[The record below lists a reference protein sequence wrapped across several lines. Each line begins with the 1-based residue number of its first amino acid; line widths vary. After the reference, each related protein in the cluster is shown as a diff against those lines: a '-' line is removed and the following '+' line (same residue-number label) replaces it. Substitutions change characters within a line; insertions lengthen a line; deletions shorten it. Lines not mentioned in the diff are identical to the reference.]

1 MNESYN
7 TIKNVVFTG
16 HSGSGKTSLVE
27 TMLFESGMIP
37 KRGSVVD
44 KNTVSDYTNIEKEKE
59 HSIFSSSQHLIWKDS
74 KINLIDTPGL
84 DDFVGELLSAIKV
97 ADTALVTVAADQGVE
112 VGTDLAW
119 EYLDRQKIPSFFVI
133 TKMDHPKANYEESL
147 KSIQAHFGSKV
158 LPFQFPVEQGAGFN
172 RIVDALRMV
181 MYVFPEGGGKPE
193 KQDISEEHLGRAQ
206 EMHNAIVEA
215 AAEHDDGLLEKF
227 FDAGTLNE
235 EELAQGLSIALKEH
249 EVYPVFICSAEQNM
263 GTGRIMGFI
272 HDIAPL
278 PEEFQNQSTSD
289 PTRIFI
295 YKTITEPQVGRVYH
309 FKVMSGE
316 LKAGNDLSNL
326 RDRSSERINQIFV
339 VNGRQRDALSKL
351 GAGEI
356 GACIKLKNT
365 QINDTL
371 ASGDS
376 EVVEP
381 IAFPDSR
388 VRNAIHVN
396 SQTDYDKV
404 FAALHNI
411 ATEDPTILIEPS
423 QELNQTIVHGQ
434 GRMHLDL
441 IKYRIEKVNKLH
453 FDWIRPKIPFRETIT
468 IPSESTYRH
477 KKQSGGSGQFGEITM
492 KIEPYK
498 EGQGLSHN
506 QQVRHSELIELP
518 WGGHLFFNWC
528 IIGGAI
534 DTRYQSAIK
543 KGLIEQL
550 RVGPVLGYPTIDVT
564 VSILDGKMHSVDSN
578 DAAFMAAAKGALKS
592 ALEANH
598 NIVLEPYYDLS
609 VKADG
614 DIIGDVMSD
623 LQSRRAIIQGMDS
636 MGNKQVIRAE
646 VPYLEMGDY
655 SSNLRS
661 MSHGKAKFERRFSD
675 YKPAE
680 GNNLEKIRSF
690 INQYQEG

>member
-1 MNESYN
+1 MNETYN
-7 TIKNVVFTG
+7 NIKNLVFTG

-27 TMLFESGMIP
+27 TMLFESGTTP
-37 KRGSVVD
+37 KRGWVVE

-59 HSIFSSSQHLIWKDS
+59 HSIFSSSQHLFWKDS

-119 EYLDRQKIPSFFVI
+119 EYLDRKKIPSFFVI
-133 TKMDHPKANYEESL
+133 TKMDHPKADYAESL
-147 KSIQAHFGSKV
+147 QSIQKHFGSKV
-158 LPFQFPVEQGAGFN
+158 LPFQFPLEQGADFH

-181 MYVFPEGGGKPE
+181 MYVFPEAGGKPE
-193 KQDISEEHLGRAQ
+193 KKDIPEEHLGRAQ

-215 AAEHDDGLLEKF
+215 AAEHDEDLLEKF

-235 EELAQGLSIALKEH
+235 EEMAQGLSKALKEH
-249 EVYPVFICSAEQNM
+249 KVYPVFICSADQNM

-278 PEEFQNQSTSD
+278 PEEYQNQEASD
-289 PTRIFI
+289 PTRLFI

-309 FKVMSGE
+309 FKVMSGQ
-316 LKAGNDLSNL
+316 LKAGQDLKNL
-326 RDRSSERINQIFV
+326 RDRSTERINQIFV
-339 VNGRQRDALSKL
+339 ANGRQRDARPRL

-371 ASGDS
+371 ASA
-376 EVVEP
+376 EVDPIEP
-381 IAFPDSR
+381 IDFPASR
-388 VRNAIHVN
+388 VRRAIQVN

-404 FAALHNI
+404 FAALHTI
-411 ATEDPTILIEPS
+411 ATEDPTIVIEPS

-434 GRMHLDL
+434 GRMHLD
-441 IKYRIEKVNKLH
+441 IVKYRIEKLNKLD

-468 IPSESTYRH
+468 LPSESSYRH

-492 KIEPYK
+492 KIEPYRA
-498 EGQGLSHN
+498 GQNLSHN

-534 DTRYQSAIK
+534 DSRYQGAIK

-550 RVGPVLGYPTIDVT
+550 RAGPVLGYPVIDVT

-578 DAAFMAAAKGALKS
+578 DAAFMATARGALKN
-592 ALEANH
+592 ALESNYST
-598 NIVLEPYYDLS
+598 VLEPYYELS
-609 VKADG
+609 VKANS

-623 LQSRRAIIQGMDS
+623 LQSRRAVIQGMDS
-636 MGNKQVIRAE
+636 TGNKQVIRAE
-646 VPYLEMGDY
+646 VPFLEMGDY
-655 SSNLRS
+655 SSSLRS
-661 MSHGKAKFERRFSD
+661 LSHGKAKFDRSFSD

-680 GNNLEKIRSF
+680 GNNLEKIKDF
-690 INQYQEG
+690 IDRYEGG

>member
-7 TIKNVVFTG
+7 DIKNLVFTG

-27 TMLFESGMIP
+27 TMLFESGTIP
-37 KRGSVVD
+37 KRGQVTE
-44 KNTVSDYTNIEKEKE
+44 KNTVSDFTNIEKEKE

-97 ADTALVTVAADQGVE
+97 ADTAIVTIAADQGVE

-119 EYLDRQKIPSFFVI
+119 EYLDKKKIPSFFVI
-133 TKMDHPKANYEESL
+133 TKMDHPNANYEESL
-147 KSIQAHFGSKV
+147 KSIQEHFGSRV
-158 LPFQFPVEQGAGFN
+158 LPFQFPVEEGAGFN

-181 MYVFPEGGGKPE
+181 MYVFPKGGGKPE
-193 KQDISEEHLGRAQ
+193 KRDIPEEYLERAQ
-206 EMHNAIVEA
+206 RMHNAIVES

-235 EELAQGLSIALKEH
+235 EELVRGLSIALKEH
-249 EVYPVFICSAEQNM
+249 KLYPVFICSADLNM

-278 PEEFQNQSTSD
+278 PEEFEERSASD
-289 PTRIFI
+289 PTRVFI

-316 LKAGNDLSNL
+316 LKAGQDLSNL

-365 QINDTL
+365 EINDTL
-371 ASGDS
+371 ASG
-376 EVVEP
+376 EVEAIDP
-381 IAFPDSR
+381 IDFPVAR
-388 VRNAIHVN
+388 VRNAIKVSN
-396 SQTDYDKV
+396 KADYDKV
-404 FAALHNI
+404 FAALHTI
-411 ATEDPTILIEPS
+411 ATEDPTLVIEPS

-441 IKYRIEKVNKLH
+441 IKYRIEKVSNLH

-477 KKQSGGSGQFGEITM
+477 KKQSGGSGQFGQISI
-492 KIEPYK
+492 KIEPYQK
-498 EGQGLSHN
+498 DQSLSHN
-506 QQVRHSELIELP
+506 QQVRYSELIDLP
-518 WGGHLFFNWC
+518 WGGCLFFNWC

-534 DTRYQSAIK
+534 DSRYQSAIK

-550 RVGPVLGYPTIDVT
+550 SGGPVLGYPTTDVT

-578 DAAFMAAAKGALKS
+578 DAAFMAAAKGALKK

-598 NIVLEPYYDLS
+598 NIVLEPYYDLN
-609 VKADG
+609 VKADS

-623 LQSRRAIIQGMDS
+623 LQSRRAIIHGMDS
-636 MGNKQVIRAE
+636 IGKRQVIRAE

-680 GNNLEKIRSF
+680 GNNLVKIKNF
-690 INQYQEG
+690 IDQYEEG